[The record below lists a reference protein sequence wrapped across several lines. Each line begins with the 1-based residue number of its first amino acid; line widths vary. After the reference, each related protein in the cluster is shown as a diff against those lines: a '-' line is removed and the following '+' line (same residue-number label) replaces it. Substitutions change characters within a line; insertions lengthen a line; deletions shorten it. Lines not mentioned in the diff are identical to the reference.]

1 MPWWTEKHLHPK
13 TKGRFFVTFSNN
25 FFLPNVKST
34 SKPSMT
40 VDMKE
45 YQLINHQ
52 FKYPGIVK
60 WNDVTIKF
68 VDMNGNAN
76 AFDTADLLWQMLN
89 NTGYAYPYLNLSQ
102 IRLPHYTKNVDD
114 TGRGGGGHHIATTRN
129 DFRTITTPEKSST
142 LANSFG
148 RGLTGKADFDG
159 SGVFKQRVAIYQ
171 ISPGGKLTE
180 CWYLANPQIKS
191 INFGDLAY
199 ESDELVEYEMV
210 VSYDWAILD
219 STLTGTD
226 ATQITQ
232 AGQNAYEEFREAAKN
247 RKDKF
252 RKAMEKTP
260 AEREVSRFTSGL
272 SFESPGG
279 AQDSVLSAF
288 DDFDPPNAQQG
299 TGGLSGAG
307 TFDGSGDVTALGG
320 LGPERPRRR
329 SNEQSRELII
339 NKKR

>member
-1 MPWWTEKHLHPK
+1 MPWWTEKDLHPK

-68 VDMNGNAN
+68 VDMNGNGN

-89 NTGYAYPYLNLSQ
+89 NTGYAYPYLDLSQ
-102 IRLPHYTKNVDD
+102 IRLPHYTRNVDD

-159 SGVFKQRVAIYQ
+159 SGTFKQRVAIYQ
-171 ISPGGKLTE
+171 ISPDGVLTE

-199 ESDELVEYEMV
+199 ESDDLVEYEMV
-210 VSYDWAILD
+210 VSYDWAVLD
-219 STLTGTD
+219 STLVGTD
-226 ATQITQ
+226 ASQITQ
-232 AGQNAYEEFREAAKN
+232 AGENAYEEFRKAALE
-247 RKDKF
+247 RKDQFAK
-252 RKAMEKTP
+252 RNLRLAGDISTNLIDKTKEQIESNNRI
-260 AEREVSRFTSGL
+260 ASTEGTLMGAAIGDIAVANEYQRRVDRATGL
-272 SFESPGG
+272 QEADAVGTVIGVTTFP
-279 AQDSVLSAF
+279 
-288 DDFDPPNAQQG
+288 DP
-299 TGGLSGAG
+299 
-307 TFDGSGDVTALGG
+307 
-320 LGPERPRRR
+320 
-329 SNEQSRELII
+329 
-339 NKKR
+339 